1 VAELELER
9 DPHTGYLTTGHEW
22 NGIKEL
28 NSPVPIAV
36 YVFIAVTHLFALVY
50 WVLMPTWP
58 LLTTYTKGLLGRND
72 RVAVE
77 KSVNQAQQNRAS
89 WTDKIAT
96 ESYPSIQADAR
107 LMVKVR
113 ETGRTLFGDNCA
125 ACHGREARGAKRFP
139 DLTTDFWLWG
149 GTPEAVAETIRV
161 GINSPHPKSRVSQ
174 MLAFGRDG
182 VLKHNEIENVVSY
195 VRYLSES
202 DSNKPMPEAVK
213 TGAAVFSTNCASC
226 HGEDAKGKLD
236 VGAPNLTG
244 TRWIYGNDTETIYN
258 SVWGGRRGYM
268 PSWESRLSPVER
280 KILVLYLLD
289 LRGRKP

>member
-1 VAELELER
+1 MAELER

-36 YVFIAVTHLFALVY
+36 YVFIAVTHLFALIY

-58 LLTTYTKGLLGRND
+58 LLTTYTKGLLGHND
-72 RVAVE
+72 RVVVE
-77 KSVNQAQQNRAS
+77 KSVKQAEQDRAKWS
-89 WTDKIAT
+89 DRIAA
-96 ESYPSIQADAR
+96 ESYSSIQADAR
-107 LMVKVR
+107 LMLRAR

-125 ACHGREARGAKRFP
+125 ACHGREARGARRFP

-161 GINSPHPKSRVSQ
+161 GINSPHPQSRISQ
-174 MLAFGRDG
+174 MFAFGRDG
-182 VLKHNEIENVVSY
+182 VLKRNEIEDVVSY
-195 VRYLSES
+195 VQYLSKWDPS
-202 DSNKPMPEAVK
+202 KPLPETLKA
-213 TGAAVFSTNCASC
+213 GAAIFSANCASC
-226 HGEDAKGKLD
+226 HGESGKGNPD

-244 TRWIYGNDTETIYN
+244 KHWIYGSDAETIYT
-258 SVWGGRRGYM
+258 SVWGGRRGNM
-268 PSWESRLSPVER
+268 PSWETRLSAIER

>member
-1 VAELELER
+1 R

-113 ETGRTLFGDNCA
+113 
-125 ACHGREARGAKRFP
+125 
-139 DLTTDFWLWG
+139 
-149 GTPEAVAETIRV
+149 
-161 GINSPHPKSRVSQ
+161 
-174 MLAFGRDG
+174 
-182 VLKHNEIENVVSY
+182 
-195 VRYLSES
+195 
-202 DSNKPMPEAVK
+202 
-213 TGAAVFSTNCASC
+213 
-226 HGEDAKGKLD
+226 
-236 VGAPNLTG
+236 
-244 TRWIYGNDTETIYN
+244 
-258 SVWGGRRGYM
+258 
-268 PSWESRLSPVER
+268 
-280 KILVLYLLD
+280 
-289 LRGRKP
+289 

>member
-1 VAELELER
+1 MAELER

-36 YVFIAVTHLFALVY
+36 YAFIAVTHLFALVY

-58 LLTTYTKGLLGRND
+58 LLTTHTKGLLNHDD
-72 RVAVE
+72 RAVVE
-77 KSVNQAQQNRAS
+77 KSVKQAELDRAN
-89 WTDKIAT
+89 WTDRIAAG
-96 ESYPSIQADAR
+96 SYPSIQADAR
-107 LMVKVR
+107 LMLRVR

-125 ACHGREARGAKRFP
+125 GCHGREARGAKRFP
-139 DLTTDFWLWG
+139 DLTTEFWLWG

-161 GINSPHPKSRVSQ
+161 GINSPHPNSRVSQ

-182 VLKHNEIENVVSY
+182 VLKQNEIESVVSY

-202 DSNKPMPEAVK
+202 DPNKPMPEALK
-213 TGAAVFSTNCASC
+213 AGAAVFSANCASC
-226 HGEDAKGKLD
+226 HGERGKGNPD

-244 TRWIYGNDTETIYN
+244 ARWMYGNDAEAIYN
-258 SVWGGRRGYM
+258 SIWDGRRGYM
-268 PSWESRLSPVER
+268 PSWENRLSSVER

>member
-1 VAELELER
+1 MAELER
-9 DPHTGYLTTGHEW
+9 DLHTGYLTTGHEW

-58 LLTTYTKGLLGRND
+58 LLTTYTKGLLGHDD
-72 RVAVE
+72 RAAVE
-77 KSVNQAQQNRAS
+77 RSVKEAEQDRAS
-89 WTDKIAT
+89 WVGRIAA

-107 LMVKVR
+107 LMQRVR

-161 GINSPHPKSRVSQ
+161 GINSPHPNSRVSQ
-174 MLAFGRDG
+174 MLAFGREG
-182 VLKHNEIENVVSY
+182 VLKHNEIESVVSY

-202 DSNKPMPEAVK
+202 EQNKPVPEALK
-213 TGAAVFSTNCASC
+213 AGAAIFSANCASC
-226 HGEDAKGKLD
+226 HGESGKGNPE

-244 TRWIYGNDTETIYN
+244 TRWIYGSDAETIYT
-258 SVWGGRRGYM
+258 SVWDGRRGYM
-268 PSWESRLSPVER
+268 PSWENRLSPVER